1 MSSVDPASDT
11 PQSQESITSLLRF
24 WKYDMLSGFLVFLI
38 ALPLCLGISIASGY
52 PPVAGIFTAIIGAVV
67 ATFLSNS
74 ELTIKGPAAG
84 LIVIVLGAVLE
95 MRSTFGLAD
104 DDLIGPYRLALA
116 IGVAA
121 GVLQILFGLLRS
133 GVLGE
138 FFPTAAVHGLLASIG
153 VIIMSKQIHNVL
165 GVTMTSDGHKISTL
179 GPLQALAQI
188 PDSVRHWNPEIALI
202 GMLGLSIMFGV
213 PLIKSKFAKVLP
225 TQMLVVLMAIPLS
238 LYFDLDH
245 QHTYSFLGFNHSV
258 GPKGYLP
265 DVPDS
270 LFSAIYFP
278 DWRALETVA
287 GWKWVMMFA
296 LIGSL
301 ESLLSSKA
309 VELLDPWRRKGD
321 MNRDLL
327 AVGVANTLASF
338 VGGLPMISEIVRS
351 KANIDNGAR
360 SRFGNFW
367 HGIFLLGF
375 VSTVPWLIHK
385 IPLAALAAMLVF
397 TGFRLASPREFMHMY
412 HVGREQLF
420 VFVTTIVAVLATDLL
435 IGILVGM
442 AAELAINL
450 WSGAPLGS
458 LFRPSVTVE
467 DNPDG
472 SITLLVKHSAVF
484 SSWIA
489 LRKRIERAEQGKE
502 VVLDLSDTRVVDH
515 TVMEKLHE
523 LQREFEERDAR
534 LVIIGLDGH
543 RAMSNHPRAARHK
556 GPVQTL
562 IDPPLS
568 DDMIFAKGKESHID

>member
-1 MSSVDPASDT
+1 MSLAADSDT
-11 PQSQESITSLLRF
+11 PGSQESLVSLLRF
-24 WKYDMLSGFLVFLI
+24 WKRDMLSGFLVFLI

-52 PPVAGIFTAIIGAVV
+52 PAVAGIFTAIIGAVV

-84 LIVIVLGAVLE
+84 LIVIVLGAVME
-95 MRSTFGLAD
+95 MRTTFGLAE
-104 DDLIGPYRLALA
+104 DDLLGPYRLALA

-121 GVLQILFGLLRS
+121 GVVQILFGLLRS

-165 GVTMTSDGHKISTL
+165 GVTTTADGRAISKL
-179 GPLQALAQI
+179 EPLQAIAQI
-188 PDSVRHWNPEIALI
+188 PDSLTRWNPEIAMI
-202 GMLGLSIMFGV
+202 GAIGLLIMFGV
-213 PLIKSKFAKVLP
+213 PLIKSRWAKMVP
-225 TQMLVVLMAIPLS
+225 TQMLVVLMAIPFS

-245 QHTYSFLGFNHSV
+245 LHTYSFLGTEHTV

-265 DVPDS
+265 DVPKT
-270 LFSAIYFP
+270 LVSAVYFP

-327 AVGVANTLASF
+327 AVGVGNTLASL

-367 HGIFLLGF
+367 HGMFLLGF
-375 VSTVPWLIHK
+375 VSAVPELIHK

-412 HVGREQLF
+412 HVGREQLV

-435 IGILVGM
+435 IGILIGM
-442 AAELAINL
+442 AAEFAINL
-450 WSGAPLGS
+450 WSGAPFRS
-458 LFRPSVTVE
+458 LFRPTIDIE
-467 DNPDG
+467 ENADG
-472 SITLLVKHSAVF
+472 SVTLLVKHSAVF
-484 SSWIA
+484 SSWIS
-489 LRKRIERAEQGKE
+489 LRKRIERAEHGKE
-502 VVLDLSDTRVVDH
+502 VVLNLSDAKVVDH

-534 LVIIGLDGH
+534 LVITGLDGH
-543 RAMSNHPRAARHK
+543 RAVSEHPRSARLKGAAR
-556 GPVQTL
+556 VEL
-562 IDPPLS
+562 DPPTPI
-568 DDMIFAKGKESHID
+568 DMSLAEAKNPQLD